1 MEAIRAVDGLT
12 WIANVASDAD
22 VPTTHF
28 FELTTRN
35 KTTDIDL
42 RNVCNMS
49 FRQETVTTI
58 WFLLKVT
65 IKIKSRIE
73 IMMDNGSIIKG
84 CYGLTKDQYNNVRT
98 LWMNVRGDV
107 AVKFT
112 SLPTPLT
119 LQP

>member
-1 MEAIRAVDGLT
+1 MEAIRAVNGLT
-12 WIANVASDAD
+12 WIANEASDAD
-22 VPTTHF
+22 TNANGSASVPTTHF

-58 WFLLKVT
+58 GFLLKVT

-98 LWMNVRGDV
+98 LWMKVRRE
-107 AVKFT
+107 
-112 SLPTPLT
+112 LH
-119 LQP
+119 